1 MAKPPKTKRE
11 YTRHNIRLP
20 GLCWEHPVKEKRGP
34 GKEILTKDLSGGG
47 IGFYS
52 ESILLLGTQ
61 FALELFLPGKGKSI
75 TCTIE
80 VARIEATPQ
89 GKEYLIGTVFQDIKR
104 TDLALVA
111 KAIGKMDI
119 HLLLDKALKEGASD
133 IHFTIGHPPIIR
145 KEGRIINLGTDCI
158 EENQVEAMLFP
169 LLSKAQIEFFNKNKE
184 LDFAFSPNPSSRFR
198 VNIHSQK
205 GFVEAALRS
214 IPTRVIS
221 LKETGLPEDD
231 VKKLCA
237 KKSGLILIAGTTNSG
252 KTTTMGA
259 MIDHINTTM
268 ERVVITIEDPIE
280 YVFKGERS
288 ILKQREIGSDT
299 LSYAEALRRALRQD
313 PDVICIG
320 EILNAECLWAAMRA
334 TETGSLVI
342 TTVHASSAT
351 QALERIVNLFP
362 PEQVAGACQ
371 QLSSCLAAIIYQLLL
386 PSREGDRV
394 AASELILNTP
404 AVQNLIR
411 ERKFNLVRNVLQTGR
426 GQGMYDFSVSVKE
439 LLEKNLIEPTTAS
452 EMLQEDVVVPDKKA
466 THS

>member
-11 YTRHNIRLP
+11 HTRHNIRLP
-20 GLCWEHPVKEKRGP
+20 GLCWEHPIEEKRGP

-61 FALELFLPGKGKSI
+61 FVLELFLPGKGKPI

-89 GKEYLIGTVFQDIKR
+89 GKEYLIGTVFRDIKR

-184 LDFAFSPNPSSRFR
+184 LDFAFSPNLSSRFR

-221 LKETGLPEDD
+221 LKKTGLPEDD

-252 KTTTMGA
+252 KTTTMGT

-334 TETGSLVI
+334 TETGCLVI

-371 QLSSCLAAIIYQLLL
+371 QISSCLAAIIYQLLL

-411 ERKFNLVRNVLQTGR
+411 ERKFNLIRNVIQTGR
-426 GQGMYDFSVSVKE
+426 GQGMYDFSVSVKA

-452 EMLQEDVVVPDKKA
+452 EMLQEDVVVPDKKT